1 MRTFVTAGL
10 YSPGDLVGGLEAGRD
25 ELKTQFMTRQV
36 LKFIACLRGYAANP
50 DHMVFR
56 AYMSKIQ
63 ILFKPR
69 PDSAQS
75 RFCVIDEFQSHHMSR
90 LFDLPYFDLVRNGVD
105 LQPRLQPSLLNF
117 LHFSS
122 VRHRYSI

>member
-36 LKFIACLRGYAANP
+36 IKFIVCLRGCATN
-50 DHMVFR
+50 DHLEFRVCMYKIHIVFN
-56 AYMSKIQ
+56 
-63 ILFKPR
+63 PR

-75 RFCVIDEFQSHHMSR
+75 RF
-90 LFDLPYFDLVRNGVD
+90 
-105 LQPRLQPSLLNF
+105 
-117 LHFSS
+117 SS
-122 VRHRYSI
+122 